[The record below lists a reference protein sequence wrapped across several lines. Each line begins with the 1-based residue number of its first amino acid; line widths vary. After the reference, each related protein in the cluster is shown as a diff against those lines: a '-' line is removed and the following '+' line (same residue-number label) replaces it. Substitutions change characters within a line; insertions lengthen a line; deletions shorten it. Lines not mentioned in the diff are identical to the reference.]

1 MVEFKNTSVMTEKG
15 GLSSPFSLVVDPG
28 DVVCLCGP
36 SGSGKS
42 RLLLAMMGLEPV
54 AQGFIT
60 LDGELITPGAG
71 AYFRKMIAYVP
82 QRLPQSLPQDPV
94 KLSEL
99 YSMAFA
105 SSREKPDKGKLLEKW
120 QHVGIDKSLFDKTLD
135 KINAVDLR
143 TILLSFTLLQRR
155 PIVLIDGVPQVMQAA
170 MIIRELVSMGSEVI
184 YTCREN
190 KHECNKLVNL

>member
-1 MVEFKNTSVMTEKG
+1 M
-15 GLSSPFSLVVDPG
+15 
-28 DVVCLCGP
+28 
-36 SGSGKS
+36 
-42 RLLLAMMGLEPV
+42 
-54 AQGFIT
+54 
-60 LDGELITPGAG
+60 
-71 AYFRKMIAYVP
+71 
-82 QRLPQSLPQDPV
+82 
-94 KLSEL
+94 
-99 YSMAFA
+99 
-105 SSREKPDKGKLLEKW
+105 EKW

>member
-1 MVEFKNTSVMTEKG
+1 M
-15 GLSSPFSLVVDPG
+15 
-28 DVVCLCGP
+28 
-36 SGSGKS
+36 
-42 RLLLAMMGLEPV
+42 
-54 AQGFIT
+54 
-60 LDGELITPGAG
+60 
-71 AYFRKMIAYVP
+71 
-82 QRLPQSLPQDPV
+82 
-94 KLSEL
+94 
-99 YSMAFA
+99 
-105 SSREKPDKGKLLEKW
+105 
-120 QHVGIDKSLFDKTLD
+120 GIDKSLFDKTLD